1 MASGKGNTIDMKKLG
16 LSLLFIVIIMS
27 FLYWRYGTSHYTK
40 LGETTFLKTN
50 DIEIKMVTRHEYLP
64 LHYIGDAYSVACKSI
79 NTSQFNAWKY
89 DQVEGGWNIIP
100 APALKCLVADKIECD
115 HLKLAEQA
123 KPFFILAD
131 SMTVLVLGQDKLSA
145 SFNGC
150 KSFVFWDYKNLPK
163 DLEIQN
169 SADFRH
175 CEEQKIQDKNRG
187 LNYPDV
193 DCRPLNFL
201 NDSKFT
207 FENIKANDTGYLS
220 FSVRSSAFI
229 NKEGIKIETNDFGKS
244 WTTKD

>member
-1 MASGKGNTIDMKKLG
+1 
-16 LSLLFIVIIMS
+16 
-27 FLYWRYGTSHYTK
+27 
-40 LGETTFLKTN
+40 
-50 DIEIKMVTRHEYLP
+50 MVTRHEYLP

-79 NTSQFNAWKY
+79 NTSQFSAWKY
-89 DQVEGGWNIIP
+89 DQVGGGWNIIP

-163 DLEIQN
+163 DLEI
-169 SADFRH
+169 
-175 CEEQKIQDKNRG
+175 
-187 LNYPDV
+187 
-193 DCRPLNFL
+193 L

-207 FENIKANDTGYLS
+207 FENVKASDTGYLS
-220 FSVRSSAFI
+220 FSVRSSSFI
-229 NKEGIKIETNDFGKS
+229 NKEAIKIETNDFGKS
-244 WTTKD
+244 WTTKE